1 MFEQRRWPREA
12 WIPVVAGLGWLWLA
26 GRFGVVGFLFSIV
39 PGCLLLSSGVS
50 TLLYPGDRRILQFTA
65 AGGALGMPF
74 ALPAF
79 VVGGVWAGLFLLVL
93 SAASFVVAG
102 TIAVWQEP
110 HEDEVPAPEPSLRLA
125 VEVAVDEMILASV
138 ALRQP
143 TTRAADHHRIREEV
157 HAARLLFRAEGWLED
172 PTRYHVAPPPLDDV
186 TSTACRAGRCAYER
200 IEFESGYEPR
210 AEEPGRARWL
220 SYTANRSAYAWVMR
234 HPGPPRPWL
243 VCIHGY
249 EMGVP
254 RFDLRA
260 FEAHILHYR
269 HGLNLVLPIL
279 PLHGPRKIGRQS
291 GAGYLTGNF
300 LDTVHAE
307 AQAMWDIRRLVSWMR
322 AQGGEQIGVYGLSLG
337 GYNTALLAG
346 LEDGLACAVAGIP
359 ATDFIQLT
367 FRHGPP
373 LQVRFAERHGLV
385 HDEVA
390 ELLRAVSPL
399 AVTPRVPL
407 ERRYMFAAV
416 ADRIVPAEHPRNLWR
431 HWGRPRM
438 VWYQGGHLTFRAHR
452 GVASL
457 IEDAL
462 RESGLVG
469 QEERGE
475 KLAAVGS

>member
-26 GRFGVVGFLFSIV
+26 GRGGVIGFLFCIV

-65 AGGALGMPF
+65 AGGVLGIVLG
-74 ALPAF
+74 LPAMLF
-79 VVGGVWAGLFLLVL
+79 GGFWAGLALLAL
-93 SAASFVVAG
+93 SAGSFVVAG

-110 HEDEVPAPEPSLRLA
+110 HEDEVPLPETSLRLA
-125 VEVAVDEMILASV
+125 VEVAVDEAVLASM

-143 TTRAADHHRIREEV
+143 MLSLSLHERIQEEV
-157 HAARLLFRAEGWLED
+157 HAARLLFRAHGWLEN
-172 PTRYHVAPPPLDDV
+172 PMAYHETPPALDAP
-186 TSTACRAGRCAYER
+186 SARACRAGSLAYEHVS
-200 IEFESGYEPR
+200 FESGYEPR
-210 AEEPGRARWL
+210 ADEPGRVRWL
-220 SYTANRSAYAWVMR
+220 SYTKNRTAHAWVMR

-260 FEAHILHYR
+260 FDAHILHHRY
-269 HGLNLVLPIL
+269 GLNLVLPIL
-279 PLHGPRKIGRQS
+279 PLHGPRKIGLQS
-291 GAGYLTGNF
+291 GGGYLTGNF

-307 AQAMWDIRRLVSWMR
+307 AQAMWDIRRLLTWIR

-337 GYNTALLAG
+337 GYNTALLAS
-346 LEDGLACAVAGIP
+346 LEDGFACAIAGIP

-373 LQVRFAERHGLV
+373 LQVRFAERHGFV

-390 ELLRAVSPL
+390 EVLSVVSPM
-399 AVTPRVPL
+399 VVQPRLPV
-407 ERRYMFAAV
+407 ERRYLFAAV

-431 HWGRPRM
+431 HWGKPRM

-452 GVASL
+452 GVAG
-457 IEDAL
+457 IVEDAL

-469 QEERGE
+469 GLERTE
-475 KLAAVGS
+475 RLAS

>member
-12 WIPVVAGLGWLWLA
+12 WIPVIAGLCWLWLA
-26 GRFGVVGFLFSIV
+26 GRDGVVGFLFSIV

-50 TLLYPGDRRILQFTA
+50 TLLYPGERRILQFAA
-65 AGGALGMPF
+65 AGGVLGVVF
-74 ALPAF
+74 ALPAVF
-79 VVGGVWAGLFLLVL
+79 FGGLWAGLGLGAL

-110 HEDEVPAPEPSLRLA
+110 HEDDVPTPEPSLRLA
-125 VEVAVDEMILASV
+125 LEVAVDEAILASM

-143 TTRAADHHRIREEV
+143 MVMPADHDRIRDEV
-157 HAARLLFRAEGWLED
+157 HAARMLFRAEGWLEE
-172 PTRYHVAPPPLDDV
+172 PARYHATPPALDDV
-186 TSTACRAGRCAYER
+186 DVRSLRAGRCAYEHVS
-200 IEFESGYEPR
+200 FESGYEPH
-210 AEEPGRARWL
+210 ADEPGRGRWL
-220 SYTANRSAYAWVMR
+220 SYANNRTAHAWVMR

-260 FEAHILHYR
+260 FDAHILHHR
-269 HGLNLVLPIL
+269 HGLNLLLPIL

-291 GAGYLTGNF
+291 GQGYLTGNF

-307 AQAMWDIRRLVSWMR
+307 AQAMWDIRRLLTWVR

-337 GYNTALLAG
+337 GYNTALLTS
-346 LEDGLACAVAGIP
+346 LDDGFACAIAGIP

-390 ELLRAVSPL
+390 EMLRVVSPMAL
-399 AVTPRVPL
+399 EPRMPL
-407 ERRYMFAAV
+407 ERRYLFAAV

-431 HWGRPRM
+431 HWGEPRM

-452 GVASL
+452 GVGQ
-457 IEDAL
+457 IVEDAL

-469 QEERGE
+469 GSARAER
-475 KLAAVGS
+475 LAS